1 MAHEVEQRGDA
12 LLVTLHGR
20 IGELEALQLEREL
33 LSFIERGSVKLV
45 LDLADVSFVTS
56 SALVALMVADKP
68 AKQRQ
73 GYVRIVRPQPLVR
86 QILETTKLATL
97 FGLYLSVEAA
107 IAAP

>member
-1 MAHEVEQRGDA
+1 MAHEVEQRGDV
-12 LLVTLHGR
+12 LLVTLHGG
-20 IGELEALQLEREL
+20 IGEIEAPQLEREL
-33 LSFIERGSVKLV
+33 QSFIERGSIKLV
-45 LDLADVSFVTS
+45 LDLADVPFVTS

-86 QILETTKLATL
+86 QVLETTRLATR